1 MATSDESLGNRPPPW
16 VEKYRN
22 LNNRTYQRTDSTRP
36 DYLSMDA
43 FLTQDLQRRIH
54 LDGQGEFQMKRENYN
69 EYMSEASR
77 VVQQYKYCRDRTYQS
92 SDPSKGDYMSLEDF
106 NILIYGKPTIDASPI
121 QTNTP
126 EGWYYMKPDNFISY
140 KEQLALVA
148 QSSDP
153 SGKFFMEPLQPV
165 GFQRYQV
172 ESDRINKKMVLDKKI
187 VALDKES
194 VALYNKIVA
203 VATVLVLLIIAA
215 VVLVV
220 LYSKGVIRQT
230 DAFRA
235 SHHADRRH
243 AWRFAHA

>member
-1 MATSDESLGNRPPPW
+1 
-16 VEKYRN
+16 
-22 LNNRTYQRTDSTRP
+22 
-36 DYLSMDA
+36 
-43 FLTQDLQRRIH
+43 
-54 LDGQGEFQMKRENYN
+54 MKKENYM
-69 EYMSEASR
+69 EYMTEASR
-77 VVQQYKYCRDRTYQS
+77 VVRQYKYCRNRTYQS
-92 SDPSKGDYMSLEDF
+92 SDPSREDYMSLEDF
-106 NILIYGKPTIDASPI
+106 NTLIYGITTLETSPI
-121 QTNTP
+121 QTSIP

-187 VALDKES
+187 VALDK
-194 VALYNKIVA
+194 KIVA
-203 VATVLVLLIIAA
+203 VAIVLVLLIIAA

-220 LYSKGVIRQT
+220 LYSKGVIRLT

-243 AWRFAHA
+243 AWRCAHA

>member
-1 MATSDESLGNRPPPW
+1 
-16 VEKYRN
+16 
-22 LNNRTYQRTDSTRP
+22 
-36 DYLSMDA
+36 
-43 FLTQDLQRRIH
+43 
-54 LDGQGEFQMKRENYN
+54 MKRENYN
-69 EYMSEASR
+69 EYMSEGWR
-77 VVQQYKYCRDRTYQS
+77 VVRQYKYCRNRTYQS
-92 SDPSKGDYMSLEDF
+92 SDPSREDYMSLEDF
-106 NILIYGKPTIDASPI
+106 NTLIYGRPALEASPI
-121 QTNTP
+121 QTSIP

-172 ESDRINKKMVLDKKI
+172 ERGRNKKKIVVLDKKI
-187 VALDKES
+187 VA
-194 VALYNKIVA
+194 VAI
-203 VATVLVLLIIAA
+203 VLVLLIIAA

-220 LYSKGVIRQT
+220 LYSKGVIRLT

-243 AWRFAHA
+243 AWRCAHA

>member
-1 MATSDESLGNRPPPW
+1 
-16 VEKYRN
+16 
-22 LNNRTYQRTDSTRP
+22 
-36 DYLSMDA
+36 
-43 FLTQDLQRRIH
+43 
-54 LDGQGEFQMKRENYN
+54 MKKENYM
-69 EYMSEASR
+69 EYMTEASR
-77 VVQQYKYCRDRTYQS
+77 VMRQYKYCRNRTYQS
-92 SDPSKGDYMSLEDF
+92 SDPSREDYMSLEDF